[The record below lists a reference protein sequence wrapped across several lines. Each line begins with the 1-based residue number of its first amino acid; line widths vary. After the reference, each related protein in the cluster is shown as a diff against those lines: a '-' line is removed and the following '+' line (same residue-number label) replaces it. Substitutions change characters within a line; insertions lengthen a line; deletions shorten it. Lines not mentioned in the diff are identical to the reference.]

1 MMKRRHAQCLRGVA
15 GVALAWL
22 MALGPALAGE
32 PRSADELLNG
42 AAQVQ
47 LKQFEALDLDAL
59 AAEDELR
66 DPVPG
71 NPKRFAVARQVAY
84 TPANSGDWS
93 RQADGSWVWRLR
105 IRGEEAAHLNFGF
118 SRFALPPGAALNVIA
133 TDGSNK
139 VGPFTVEHML
149 PHGQL
154 WTPVVLGEEALIHL
168 EVPGDALGQVELELS
183 HVNQGYRGFGVRSK
197 ACKSGSCNMDVACL
211 SEDDPWNENRRAVG
225 AWTRA
230 GTDTC
235 SGSLVNNTNNDRRM
249 LFATATHCGANSDS
263 AVATVVVYWRYES
276 PTCRVPGSAASGA
289 PAQPFPATSSAGLRF
304 IAGTNNPF
312 SGGGDANTRSDWALI
327 ELAPPPADNDFDLFW
342 AGWDRR
348 PPPTTCAA
356 PTDEASTS
364 GLCASIHHPGVDE
377 KRITFVEEPMTLDNI
392 ASAAGVHWRSRWDP
406 TPPRLPNIS
415 PMPATIPPGVTEPG
429 SSGSALYNADRRLV
443 GVLSGGPA
451 ACGATGNNLSDL
463 YGGLFHAWEGMGT
476 STTRVRDH
484 LDPLGTNPE
493 FIDGIGNCE
502 APPAPQNLTAVASAD
517 NQISLSWDAVAEADR
532 YRVFRSI
539 GTCPGTGYVQIA
551 EVTGTTYVD
560 TTVSGGSSYVY
571 RVASFNDEEAC
582 GSVQSSCAGATA
594 TGTCALPPSFP
605 GLASAA
611 SAGTATCGVQLGW
624 NAATGNCGEE
634 SVLRYNVYRSTEPD
648 FVPGPGNLF
657 AACAETTGLL
667 DTLVDSGEA
676 QHYIVRAED
685 LGGSPAAGQCGGV
698 EETNLVR
705 RSAAPFGPDAIVFAD
720 DVEGG
725 PGAWT
730 TSGSGAGA
738 NWAIVTTAANSP
750 TRSWF
755 VAGPAAVSDWRLALA
770 QPIALQPG
778 TNAVLEFAH
787 RRTMENGFD
796 GGVLEYSLDGGTTW
810 VDILAGSGA
819 VPANAARFLQNGYVG
834 SISTAWQSPIG
845 GRQAWT
851 GTTGTEFVLSRVNL
865 ADFGG
870 QSLLLRFRYAS
881 DSSVSSTGWWVD
893 DIRVSE
899 GTSCE
904 PLDLNFIF
912 ADGFED

>member
-1 MMKRRHAQCLRGVA
+1 MVAGPVLASDRAATEMLLRG
-15 GVALAWL
+15 
-22 MALGPALAGE
+22 ME
-32 PRSADELLNG
+32 
-42 AAQVQ
+42 QVQ
-47 LKQFEALDLDAL
+47 LKQFGALDLDAL
-59 AAEDELR
+59 AAEDDLR
-66 DPVPG
+66 DLVPG
-71 NPKRFAVARQVAY
+71 NPKRFAVSRQVFY
-84 TPANSGDWS
+84 TPANAGDWS
-93 RQADGSWVWRLR
+93 RQSDGSWIWRLR
-105 IRGEEAAHLNFGF
+105 VRGDEAAHLNFGF

-133 TDGSNK
+133 IDGSSK
-139 VGPFTVEHML
+139 IGPFTVENML

-168 EVPGDALGQVELELS
+168 EVPADALGQVQLELS
-183 HVNQGYRGFGVRSK
+183 QINQGYRGFGVRSK

-211 SEDDPWNENRRAVG
+211 SEDDPWNDNRRAVG
-225 AWTRA
+225 AWTRG

-249 LFATATHCGANSDS
+249 LFATATHCGANTDA

-276 PTCRVPGSAASGA
+276 PTCRVPGSPASGA
-289 PAQPFPATSSAGLRF
+289 PAQPFPATSSPGLRF
-304 IAGTNNPF
+304 VAGTNNPF
-312 SGGGDANTRSDWALI
+312 AGGGDANTRSDWALI
-327 ELAPPPADNDFDLFW
+327 ELATPPTDNNFDLFW

-356 PTDEASTS
+356 PADEASTS

-377 KRITFVEEPMTLDNI
+377 KRITFIEVPMTLDNI
-392 ASAAGVHWRSRWDP
+392 SSASGVHWRSRWDP
-406 TPPRLPNIS
+406 TPPRLPNIT
-415 PMPATIPPGVTEPG
+415 PMPTVLPPGVTEPG

-451 ACGATGNNLSDL
+451 ACGATGNSLSDL
-463 YGGLFHAWEGMGT
+463 YGGLFHAWEGIGT
-476 STTRVRDH
+476 PTTRMREH
-484 LDPLGTNPE
+484 LDPVGTNPE

-502 APPAPQNLTAVASAD
+502 APPAPENLTAVASAA

-551 EVTGTTYVD
+551 EVTGTSYVD

-582 GSVQSSCAGATA
+582 SSVQSSCASASA

-611 SAGTATCGVQLGW
+611 SAGTATCGIQLGW
-624 NAATGNCGEE
+624 TTASGNCGAE
-634 SVLRYNVYRSTEPD
+634 SVLRYNVYRSTDSE

-667 DTLVDSGEA
+667 DVLVDSGET

-705 RSAAPFGPDAIVFAD
+705 RSAAAFGPDAVAFED

-725 PGAWT
+725 PAGWT
-730 TSGSGAGA
+730 VDGSGGGA
-738 NWAIVTTAANSP
+738 NFAIVSTASSSP
-750 TRSWF
+750 TNSWF
-755 VAGPAAVSDWRLALA
+755 VAGPSAVSDRRLALA
-770 QPIALQPG
+770 QPLSLQAG

-796 GGVLEYSLDGGTTW
+796 GSVLEYSIDGGATW
-810 VDILAGSGA
+810 VDILAGTGSI
-819 VPANAARFLQNGYVG
+819 PADASRFLQNGYVG
-834 SISTAWQSPIG
+834 SISTAWGSPIG

-851 GTTGTEFVLSRVNL
+851 GTTGTDFILSRVSL

-870 QSLLLRFRYAS
+870 QSLRFRFRYAS
-881 DSSVSSTGWWVD
+881 DSSVGSTGWWID

-899 GTSCE
+899 GTSCQAFN
-904 PLDLNFIF
+904 PDFIF
-912 ADGFED
+912 AHGFED